1 VLEQLK
7 EERRKYIE
15 SLNENV
21 QNAIK
26 IAESKGHSTDF
37 TNKLVALNE
46 KDCCL
51 QTIFLQQKAQI
62 RLEYGQEGQEGGE
75 ESKET
80 TFHRSSRGTKTHHR

>member
-46 KDCCL
+46 KIAVYKQSFYNKKPKFVQSMVKKDKKEEK
-51 QTIFLQQKAQI
+51 KAKK
-62 RLEYGQEGQEGGE
+62 RLSIAQAE
-75 ESKET
+75 E
-80 TFHRSSRGTKTHHR
+80 